1 VQPARKRSEPLRPRL
16 LGRPTSAR
24 VARNMSAARAFPNTW
39 PVTAAVA
46 TCVLFFAPTVFA
58 QPASDSLG
66 ELLVGKAAFGDWR
79 TDAPLVRRKITDL
92 PPPYATRSASNPPR
106 VVAKPVS
113 AAPRVPPGFQ
123 VELFASN
130 LRDPRTVRVAPN
142 GDIFVAESEP
152 GRIRVLRAADGA
164 AKPSSNDVFA
174 SGLDQPFGIAFSPPG
189 SDPQWIY
196 VANTG
201 SVVRYPY
208 RSGDLKAR
216 GKAEVIVRDLP
227 RVGGRS
233 VQRGHITRD
242 IVFSKDGRHMFVS
255 VGSASNDG
263 EGMGKRDAA
272 AIARWEAEHGLGS
285 AWGNETD
292 RAAVL
297 VFDPAGKSR
306 RVFASGLRNCVGL
319 AVHPLTGDL
328 WCSTN
333 ERDDLGDD
341 LVPDFITRVRD
352 GAFYGWPWYY
362 LGANEDPR
370 HRGERPDL
378 KDKITV
384 PDVLIQAHS
393 ASMGMIFY
401 DGDQFPS
408 EYRGDVFAAQHG
420 SWNRG
425 KRTGYKVIR
434 ARLKDGVPTG
444 EYEDFM
450 TGFVVNDSSV
460 WARPV
465 GVAVAHDG
473 ALLVSDDG
481 NGTMWRVS
489 YRGGP

>member
-1 VQPARKRSEPLRPRL
+1 MSHNRSYVPTLARFL
-16 LGRPTSAR
+16 LLAEAHMKMAGQLTTGSPT
-24 VARNMSAARAFPNTW
+24 AF
-39 PVTAAVA
+39 AV
-46 TCVLFFAPTVFA
+46 CVLLFAPTVFA
-58 QPASDSLG
+58 QPVSDSFSG
-66 ELLVGKAAFGDWR
+66 LLVGKAAFGDWR
-79 TDAPLVRRKITDL
+79 TDAPLVRRKITEL
-92 PPPYATRSASNPPR
+92 PPPYATRSSSNPPR
-106 VVAKPVS
+106 VIAKPIS
-113 AAPRVPPGFQ
+113 AAPKVPPGFQ
-123 VELFASN
+123 VELFASK

-142 GDIFVAESEP
+142 GDIFIAESEP
-152 GRIRVLRAADGA
+152 GRIRVLRADGA
-164 AKPSSNDVFA
+164 GKAISNDVFA
-174 SGLDQPFGIAFSPPG
+174 SGLDQPFGISFYPPG

-196 VANTG
+196 IANTG

-208 RSGDLKAR
+208 RSGDLKAG
-216 GKAEVIVRDLP
+216 GKPEVIVRDLP
-227 RVGGRS
+227 NAGGR
-233 VQRGHITRD
+233 RGHITRD
-242 IVFSKDGRHMFVS
+242 IVFSKDGGQIFVS
-255 VGSASNDG
+255 VGSASNAG
-263 EGMGKRDAA
+263 EGIGKRDAA
-272 AIARWEAEHGLGS
+272 AIARWEKEHGLGT

-297 VFDPAGKSR
+297 VFNPEGRNR

-319 AVHPLTGDL
+319 ALHPTTGDL

-341 LVPDFITRVRD
+341 LVPDFVTRVRD

-393 ASMGMIFY
+393 ASMGMTIY

-408 EYRGDVFAAQHG
+408 EYSGDVFAAQHG
-420 SWNRG
+420 SWNRS

-434 ARLKDGVPTG
+434 VRLKDGVPSG

-450 TGFVVNDSSV
+450 TGFVVDDFSV

-473 ALLVSDDG
+473 ALLVCEDG
-481 NGTMWRVS
+481 NGTIWRVS

>member
-1 VQPARKRSEPLRPRL
+1 MQTAAQFDMAKPVIAADRGAEVRCPSPGPRC
-16 LGRPTSAR
+16 AIIA
-24 VARNMSAARAFPNTW
+24 VA
-39 PVTAAVA
+39 VTAALA
-46 TCVLFFAPTVFA
+46 SCSLLLAPAVLA
-58 QPASDSLG
+58 QGASDSIG
-66 ELLVGKAAFGDWR
+66 ELLEGKAAFGDWR
-79 TDAPLVRRKITDL
+79 SDAPLVRRKITEL
-92 PPPYATRSASNPPR
+92 PPPYATRSAANSPR
-106 VVAKPVS
+106 VVAKPAA
-113 AAPRVPPGFQ
+113 AAPKVPPGFQ
-123 VELFASN
+123 VELFAAN
-130 LRDPRTVRVAPN
+130 LRDPRVLRVAPN

-164 AKPSSNDVFA
+164 DKPSSDDVFA
-174 SGLDQPFGIAFSPPG
+174 SGLTEPFGIAFYPPG
-189 SDPQWIY
+189 PDPQWVYI
-196 VANTG
+196 ANTG

-216 GKAEVIVRDLP
+216 GKPEVIVRDLA
-227 RVGGRS
+227 RAGGRA

-242 IVFSKDGRHMFVS
+242 IVFSKDGRQMFVS
-255 VGSASNDG
+255 VGSATNAG

-285 AWGNETD
+285 AWGIETD

-297 VFDPAGKSR
+297 VFDPEGGNR
-306 RVFASGLRNCVGL
+306 RIFASGLRNCVGL
-319 AVHPLTGDL
+319 AVHPQSGDL

-341 LVPDFITRVRD
+341 LVPDFMTRVRD

-393 ASMGMIFY
+393 ASMGMVIY
-401 DGDQFPS
+401 DADQFPS
-408 EYRGDVFAAQHG
+408 EYAGDAFAAQHG
-420 SWNRG
+420 SWNRA
-425 KRTGYKVIR
+425 KRTGYKVVR
-434 ARLKDGVPTG
+434 VRLKDGEPSG

-450 TGFVVNDSSV
+450 TGFVVNDAAV

-465 GVAVAHDG
+465 GIAVAHDG
-473 ALLVSDDG
+473 ALLVSEDG
-481 NGTMWRVS
+481 NGTIWRVS

>member
-1 VQPARKRSEPLRPRL
+1 
-16 LGRPTSAR
+16 
-24 VARNMSAARAFPNTW
+24 
-39 PVTAAVA
+39 
-46 TCVLFFAPTVFA
+46 
-58 QPASDSLG
+58 
-66 ELLVGKAAFGDWR
+66 
-79 TDAPLVRRKITDL
+79 
-92 PPPYATRSASNPPR
+92 
-106 VVAKPVS
+106 
-113 AAPRVPPGFQ
+113 
-123 VELFASN
+123 
-130 LRDPRTVRVAPN
+130 
-142 GDIFVAESEP
+142 
-152 GRIRVLRAADGA
+152 
-164 AKPSSNDVFA
+164 
-174 SGLDQPFGIAFSPPG
+174 
-189 SDPQWIY
+189 
-196 VANTG
+196 
-201 SVVRYPY
+201 
-208 RSGDLKAR
+208 
-216 GKAEVIVRDLP
+216 
-227 RVGGRS
+227 
-233 VQRGHITRD
+233 
-242 IVFSKDGRHMFVS
+242 MFVS

-272 AIARWEAEHGLGS
+272 AIARWEAQHGLGS

-297 VFDPAGKSR
+297 VFDPEGRNR
-306 RVFASGLRNCVGL
+306 RVFASGVRNCVGL
-319 AVHPLTGDL
+319 AVHPVTGDL

-333 ERDDLGDD
+333 ERDGLGDD

-393 ASMGMIFY
+393 ASMGMIIY

-420 SWNRG
+420 SWNRE

-434 ARLKDGVPTG
+434 ALLKDGVPTG

-473 ALLVSDDG
+473 ALLVSEDG

>member
-1 VQPARKRSEPLRPRL
+1 MQTAAQFDMAKPVIAADRGAEVRCPSPGPRC
-16 LGRPTSAR
+16 AIIA
-24 VARNMSAARAFPNTW
+24 VA
-39 PVTAAVA
+39 VTAALA
-46 TCVLFFAPTVFA
+46 SCSLLLAPAVLA
-58 QPASDSLG
+58 QGASDSIG
-66 ELLVGKAAFGDWR
+66 ELLEGKAAFGDWR
-79 TDAPLVRRKITDL
+79 SDAPLVRRKITEL
-92 PPPYATRSASNPPR
+92 PPPYATRSAANSPR
-106 VVAKPVS
+106 VVAKPAA
-113 AAPRVPPGFQ
+113 AAPKVPPGFQ
-123 VELFASN
+123 VELFAAN
-130 LRDPRTVRVAPN
+130 LRDPRVLRVAPN

-164 AKPSSNDVFA
+164 DKPSSDDVFA
-174 SGLDQPFGIAFSPPG
+174 SGLTEPFGMAFYPPG
-189 SDPQWIY
+189 PDPQWVYI
-196 VANTG
+196 ANTG

-216 GKAEVIVRDLP
+216 GKPEVIVRDLA
-227 RVGGRS
+227 RAGGRA

-242 IVFSKDGRHMFVS
+242 IVFSKDGRQMFVS
-255 VGSASNDG
+255 VGSATNAG

-285 AWGNETD
+285 AWGIETD

-297 VFDPAGKSR
+297 VFDPEGGNR
-306 RVFASGLRNCVGL
+306 RIFASGLRNCVGL
-319 AVHPLTGDL
+319 AVHPQSGDL

-341 LVPDFITRVRD
+341 LVPDFMTRVRD

-393 ASMGMIFY
+393 ASMGMVIY
-401 DGDQFPS
+401 DADQFPA
-408 EYRGDVFAAQHG
+408 EYAGDAFAAQHG
-420 SWNRG
+420 SWNRA
-425 KRTGYKVIR
+425 KRTGYKVVR
-434 ARLKDGVPTG
+434 VRLKDGEPSG

-450 TGFVVNDSSV
+450 TGFVVNDAAV

-465 GVAVAHDG
+465 GIAVAHDG
-473 ALLVSDDG
+473 ALLVSEDG
-481 NGTMWRVS
+481 NGTIWRVS